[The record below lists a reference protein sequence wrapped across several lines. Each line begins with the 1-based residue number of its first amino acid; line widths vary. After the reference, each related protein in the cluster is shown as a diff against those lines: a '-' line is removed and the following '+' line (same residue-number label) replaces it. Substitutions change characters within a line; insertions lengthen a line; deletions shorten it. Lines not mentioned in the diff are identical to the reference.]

1 MGSTQV
7 LLASVTF
14 HHPEGIVGW
23 IIVGLVAGWLAGRV
37 MGEGGFG
44 LVGDIVVGL
53 IGAMVGGVVIGFLW
67 TGTVGLV
74 GSLVISVIGA
84 CILIWLLRALSGGRI
99 ASRR

>member
-1 MGSTQV
+1 MVGPQV
-7 LLASVTF
+7 LLGSVTF

-23 IIVGLVAGWLAGRV
+23 IILGLLAGWLAGRV

-67 TGTVGLV
+67 TGTVGLI
-74 GSLVISVIGA
+74 GSLVIAVIGA
-84 CILIWLLRALSGGRI
+84 CILIWLVRVLTGGRI